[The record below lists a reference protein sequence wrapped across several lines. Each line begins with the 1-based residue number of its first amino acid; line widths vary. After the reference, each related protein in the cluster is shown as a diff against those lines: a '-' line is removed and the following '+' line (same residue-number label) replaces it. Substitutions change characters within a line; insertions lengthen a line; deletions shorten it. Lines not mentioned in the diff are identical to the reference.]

1 MVPPRFLLSTEYSS
15 SRGDI
20 ISLRYFKVINPEY
33 FIHLAKLYWAFYY
46 MPNGILCIEDT
57 VKNLSHRL
65 LMLLFYWARMDN
77 KTNK

>member
-1 MVPPRFLLSTEYSS
+1 MVPPRFILSTEYSS

-57 VKNLSHRL
+57 VKKLKSQTSDAFIL
-65 LMLLFYWARMDN
+65 LGKDGQ
-77 KTNK
+77 